1 MVARV
6 SFFVIV
12 VLTLFIGV
20 KVSAK
25 KMSVDEDDD
34 SPIYTQY
41 VAEVTS
47 AFIKEMYKEYGFECG
62 ASGGAMP
69 YDVEEIL
76 VQLVAYR
83 SATID
88 QARELEVNATERF
101 AQIINAH
108 EKLRPFLREYP
119 FPASRACVTISFR
132 EKGKRFSAYSE
143 VEFICHAK
151 NKLYYLAHD
160 PDHPYVGKDIKN
172 EPYEEAR
179 AIVQANAAKNGSQ
192 KPKSL

>member
-6 SFFVIV
+6 SFFVII
-12 VLTLFIGV
+12 VLTLFIEL

-25 KMSVDEDDD
+25 EEDDDD

-47 AFIKEMYKEYGFECG
+47 AFIKEMYKEYGLECG

-76 VQLVAYR
+76 VQLDAYR
-83 SATID
+83 SATIE
-88 QARELEVNATERF
+88 QARELEVKATERF

-108 EKLRPFLREYP
+108 EKIRPFLREYP
-119 FPASRACVTISFR
+119 FPASRACVTISF
-132 EKGKRFSAYSE
+132 EKRGKHPTDND
-143 VEFICHAK
+143 VEFVCHAK
-151 NKLYYLAHD
+151 NKLHYLAHD
-160 PDHPYVGKDIKN
+160 PDRPYVGKHIKD